1 MSSNLWENFFRNKE
15 YDQRIIKSLKDCFL
29 FDGLTGRELVF
40 LKNIIHIRDYRAGEL
55 VFRQGE
61 LGIGMYIIVS
71 GHIDISV
78 ETVDQTSSEKKHSF
92 VTRLMP
98 NDFFGE
104 IALVE
109 THGRRTAS
117 AVAVEDSLLI
127 GFFRPDLE
135 EIKSRSPRIGLK
147 IMTRLSEVLGRRL
160 KEATAQITRMKQGTE
175 T

>member
-1 MSSNLWENFFRNKE
+1 MSLNLWENFFRSTE
-15 YDQRIIKSLKDCFL
+15 YHQKILKTLKTCFL
-29 FDGLTGRELVF
+29 FDGLNTRELHF
-40 LKNIIHIRDYRAGEL
+40 LRNIIHVRDYRAGEM

-71 GHIDISV
+71 GHVDISV
-78 ETVDQTSSEKKHSF
+78 ETPDQHGTDKKHTF

-104 IALVE
+104 ISLVE

-117 AVAVEDSLLI
+117 AVAIEDSLLI

-135 EIKSRSPRIGLK
+135 EIKTRNPKVGLK
-147 IMTRLSEVLGRRL
+147 IMTRLAEVLGRRL
-160 KEATAQITRMKQGTE
+160 KEASTELTRLKQGSE
-175 T
+175 Q